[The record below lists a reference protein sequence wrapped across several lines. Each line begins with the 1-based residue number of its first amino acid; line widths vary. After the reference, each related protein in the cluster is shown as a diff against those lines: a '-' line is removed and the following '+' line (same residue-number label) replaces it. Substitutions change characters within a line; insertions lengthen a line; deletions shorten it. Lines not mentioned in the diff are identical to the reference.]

1 MKVNKNQVVMPLNVA
16 HLIDESDPVFK
27 MAEILDTLDYRKLR
41 SSYRRH
47 WRKIEP
53 EVMFSVIVY
62 ANMQGIFSSGGI
74 EGACK
79 TDIRFIW
86 LLQHHKAPDHTTIA
100 RFLQNNMSGCAED
113 LFYQLNEKLA
123 EMGELK
129 YENLFVDGT
138 KLEANAN
145 RYTFV
150 WAKAVEKNRKK
161 LNEKLEKELP
171 KIKEKYCLDPSLN
184 IEEVVTGLREWAEL
198 QGIRFVYGKGKRKTE
213 LQRDHDR
220 LFEYLKKEAEYLEKL
235 SICGKRRSFSK
246 TDPDA
251 TFMRLK
257 EDHMLN
263 DQLKPAYNLQIGV
276 ESEYI
281 TGLGLFPNPTDT
293 TTLIPFLERVEKGCG
308 KRHEN
313 IIADAGYASQENYT
327 YLEEKGQ
334 NAYIKP
340 ADYEQKKTRSFKKN
354 IFHKDNLPYDAE
366 HDCFTCPNGK
376 KINFAYD
383 SSRKT
388 QNGYSVMKSYY
399 ICEDCGGCP
408 HREKCFKGSYDN
420 RKIELSKIMRRQKEE
435 ATERITTH
443 KGILLR
449 MNRSIQVEGAFG
461 VIKQDY
467 GFRRFLT
474 RGKQN
479 NETRLFILAMAFN
492 IQKLCNRIA
501 NGRFKEPLFGIG
513 AA

>member
-1 MKVNKNQVVMPLNVA
+1 MLRIC
-16 HLIDESDPVFK
+16 IDESDPVFK

-53 EVMFSVIVY
+53 ELLFSVIVY
-62 ANMQGIFSSGGI
+62 ANMQGIFSSRGI

-86 LLQHHKAPDHTTIA
+86 LLQYHKASAHTTIA
-100 RFLQNNMSGCAED
+100 RFLENSMSSCAED
-113 LFYQLNEKLA
+113 LFYQLNEKRA

-129 YENLFVDGT
+129 YENLFVDVT

-171 KIKEKYCLDPSLN
+171 KIKEKYYLDPSLD
-184 IEEVVTGLREWAEL
+184 IKEVVTRLRELAKL

-220 LFEYLKKEAEYLEKL
+220 LFEYLKKEAKYLEKL
-235 SICGKRRSFSK
+235 SICGKRKSFSK

-263 DQLKPAYNLQIGV
+263 GQLLKHAYNLQIGV

-293 TTLIPFLERVEKGCG
+293 TTLIPFLERVENGCG

-313 IIADAGYASQENYT
+313 TIADAGYASQENYT

-340 ADYEQKKTRSFKKN
+340 ADYEQKKTRGFKKN

-366 HDCFTCPNGK
+366 RDCFTCPNGK
-376 KINFAYD
+376 KINF
-383 SSRKT
+383 
-388 QNGYSVMKSYY
+388 
-399 ICEDCGGCP
+399 
-408 HREKCFKGSYDN
+408 
-420 RKIELSKIMRRQKEE
+420 KIELSKIMRRQKEE

-449 MNRSIQVEGAFG
+449 MNRSVQVEGAFG
-461 VIKQDY
+461 VIKQNY
-467 GFRRFLT
+467 GFRPSLPEESRIMKRDCLSSQWLLT
-474 RGKQN
+474 YKSCATG
-479 NETRLFILAMAFN
+479 
-492 IQKLCNRIA
+492 
-501 NGRFKEPLFGIG
+501 
-513 AA
+513 